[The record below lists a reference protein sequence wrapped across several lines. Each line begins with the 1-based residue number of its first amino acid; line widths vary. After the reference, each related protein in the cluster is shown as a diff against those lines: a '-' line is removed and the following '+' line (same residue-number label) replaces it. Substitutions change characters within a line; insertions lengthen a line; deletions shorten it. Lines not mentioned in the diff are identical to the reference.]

1 MRANPSIWL
10 MVLGAVLAAV
20 AGPRPLLATG
30 ISDTVETE
38 HVKLR
43 FVAETTGMAPGQ
55 PLQVGIH
62 MTFQDGWHA
71 YWLNPGDSGMPPTFT
86 FTLPPGFQAE
96 EVQWPFPTRLSGG
109 GEVIYGYEGNAL
121 FLSTIQVPSTVVPGE
136 RVTFRADVAG
146 LLCSADA
153 CLPFE
158 AALQLTLPVTA
169 EPPAPDERW
178 QKLFA
183 EGRRRLPGTPTGWVF
198 EATATP
204 DKKYRIAITPPAGT
218 PVPGTIHFFPYT
230 PDAIKPSAPQ
240 TLEPPAAG
248 KPATLIVERGFA
260 DPGST
265 LKGVLTGAGGWGPEP
280 IAGWGAVEV
289 SIPVVTR

>member
-1 MRANPSIWL
+1 MRVCLSIWL
-10 MVLGAVLAAV
+10 MVLGTMLALAAG
-20 AGPRPLLATG
+20 AGPLLATG
-30 ISDTVETE
+30 LPDTVETE
-38 HVKLR
+38 QVRLQLISE
-43 FVAETTGMAPGQ
+43 ATGMAPGQ
-55 PLQVGIH
+55 PLTVGIH
-62 MTFQDGWHA
+62 MTFKEGWHA
-71 YWLNPGDSGMPPTFT
+71 YWMNPGDSGMPPTFT
-86 FTLPPGFQAE
+86 FTLPPGFQAG
-96 EVQWPFPTRLSGG
+96 EVQWPFPTRLPGA

-121 FLSTIQVPSTVVPGE
+121 FLCTIQVPPSVVPGE
-136 RVTFRADVAG
+136 RHSIRMDVSG

-169 EPPAPDERW
+169 EPPARDERW

-183 EGRRRLPGTPTGWVF
+183 EGRHRLPGTPAGWVF

-204 DKKYRIAITPPAGT
+204 DQKYRIAITPPAGQS
-218 PVPGTIHFFPYT
+218 VPGTVHFFPFT
-230 PDAIKPSAPQ
+230 SDAIKPSAPQ
-240 TLEPPAAG
+240 ILEPPAEG
-248 KPATLIVERGFA
+248 RPATLIVERGFA
-260 DPGST
+260 DPGPT

>member
-1 MRANPSIWL
+1 VGIVPAH
-10 MVLGAVLAAV
+10 VLAGTAV
-20 AGPRPLLATG
+20 QNLARHPFNLSPIGTGPYQFEALTASGGQIDGVQLRVAPVYRQRPEGQTG
-30 ISDTVETE
+30 YQLDRLVFRTYDTVEAA
-38 HVKLR
+38 L
-43 FVAETTGMAPGQ
+43 AA
-55 PLQVGIH
+55 
-62 MTFQDGWHA
+62 
-71 YWLNPGDSGMPPTFT
+71 
-86 FTLPPGFQAE
+86 FQAG
-96 EVQWPFPTRLSGG
+96 EVQWPFPTRLPGA

-121 FLSTIQVPSTVVPGE
+121 FLCTIQVPPSVVPGE
-136 RVTFRADVAG
+136 RHSIRMDVSG

-169 EPPAPDERW
+169 EPPARDERW

-183 EGRRRLPGTPTGWVF
+183 EGRHRLPGTPAGWVF

-204 DKKYRIAITPPAGT
+204 DQKYRIAITPPAGQS
-218 PVPGTIHFFPYT
+218 VPGTVHFFPFT
-230 PDAIKPSAPQ
+230 SDAIKPSAPQ
-240 TLEPPAAG
+240 ILEPPAEG
-248 KPATLIVERGFA
+248 RPATLIVERGFA
-260 DPGST
+260 DPGPT